1 MQRRLSPRVPTL
13 TILCCLAACRAP
25 VPDAVRDAG
34 GGAGSPVE
42 LGGLVH
48 VGPEVSLARSGPAR
62 FARTLLETFDRE
74 RAFETTAALD
84 RLYRTPGS
92 DDYDT
97 AIDLVAAGLREVGY
111 GSEAGLELYEIE
123 TPLPHGGWSAREAR
137 LTLVLPD
144 GTREI
149 LHEFDDTADRDRF
162 LFPAGALDADL
173 MGTAA
178 FGLDEIRPGNVLVT
192 DARVRMDVANRAR
205 RKGAVAI
212 VTSSLQS
219 VNVDPSGADRHLDA
233 ILFRSVEPDMPITIA
248 HISPR
253 SMERIAAAHREHGA
267 VKLAFHA
274 RADRR
279 PAVQRTLVAELIGR
293 ERPEETVAV
302 LVHIQAPGASDNAS
316 GSAGALE
323 LARDLARLVREGRLE
338 RPARTISFVWGGELS
353 GSAAWFERTERQV
366 VAGVCLDMI
375 GPKRAETGG
384 IPLLERSPDP
394 GAELVI
400 PPDEHTAWGARDI
413 EPEWVVPDGLAII
426 ARCAL
431 ADVALETGGWDTAEH
446 PFEGGTDHETLVR
459 AGVPAVLFWHFPD
472 FTFHTSLD
480 RIDMIDP
487 AELERMAVAGMATA
501 LAVADPKAGDLER
514 YLQSLVL
521 DRRLRVEAALAD
533 EEPEVAARWKAWF
546 EGARAWLRAQ
556 CLGLE
561 PPEPVPLPPVNDE

>member
-1 MQRRLSPRVPTL
+1 MLDRVSPLAQILSF
-13 TILCCLAACRAP
+13 LCCLVACRAP
-25 VPDAVRDAG
+25 VPDAVREG
-34 GGAGSPVE
+34 GGAEGAAVDATA
-42 LGGLVH
+42 LVH
-48 VGPEVSLARSGPAR
+48 VGPDVSLARTGPAR
-62 FARTLLETFDRE
+62 FVRKLFEAFDAE

-92 DDYDT
+92 EDYDA
-97 AIDLVAAGLREVGY
+97 AIDLVADGLREVGF
-111 GSEAGLELYEIE
+111 GSEAGLELFEIE
-123 TPLPHGGWSAREAR
+123 TPLSAGAWTAREAR
-137 LTLVLPD
+137 LELVLPD
-144 GTREI
+144 GSRQV
-149 LHEFDDTADRDRF
+149 LHEFNDSADPDRF

-173 MGTAA
+173 LGTAA
-178 FGLDEIRPGNVLVT
+178 FGLDEVQPGNVLVT

-212 VTSSLQS
+212 VSSSLQS
-219 VNVDPSGADRHLDA
+219 VNVDPTGRDRHLDA
-233 ILFRSVEPDMPITIA
+233 ILFRSVDPDLPITVA

-253 SMERIAAAHREHGA
+253 SMERIVSAAREHGR

-274 RADRR
+274 HADRR
-279 PAVQRTLVAELIGR
+279 SSSQRTLVAEIVGD
-293 ERPEETVAV
+293 ERPDEAVAV

-323 LARDLARLVREGRLE
+323 LARGLVRLLREGRIE
-338 RPARTISFVWGGELS
+338 RPSRTITFVWGGELT
-353 GSAAWFERTERQV
+353 GSAAWFEHTSRRV

-400 PPDEHTAWGARDI
+400 PPDEHTAWGARDVA
-413 EPEWVVPDGLAII
+413 PEWVVPDGLAII
-426 ARCAL
+426 ARCAM

-446 PFEGGTDHETLVR
+446 PFEGGTDHETLVK
-459 AGVPAVLFWHFPD
+459 AGIPAVLFWHFPD

-480 RIDMIDP
+480 RIEMIDGE
-487 AELERMAVAGMATA
+487 ELERMAVAGMATA
-501 LAVADPKAGDLER
+501 LAVADPKPSDLER
-514 YLQSLVL
+514 YLQSLVH

-533 EEPEVAARWKAWF
+533 EEPEIAERWKAWF
-546 EGARAWLRAQ
+546 EGARTWLRVH

-561 PPEPVPLPPVNDE
+561 LPEPVPLPVPEEE